1 MVIPTIYILNMPRKM
16 NKHQLL
22 VLVFIL
28 LLMFLNITAT
38 TILIPSYSFFQQLY
52 ALPPGFIY
60 LADAAFTFMAAI
72 FSVVWG
78 YTADKINK
86 KIVIMI
92 GLTVSTFGFF
102 ITYAVQT
109 FPELILARAISG
121 CGMGM
126 VYPIGFSMIADLSSI
141 QRTKWLVCFFGDFW
155 VIS

>member
-92 GLTVSTFGFF
+92 G
-102 ITYAVQT
+102 
-109 FPELILARAISG
+109 
-121 CGMGM
+121 
-126 VYPIGFSMIADLSSI
+126 
-141 QRTKWLVCFFGDFW
+141 
-155 VIS
+155 